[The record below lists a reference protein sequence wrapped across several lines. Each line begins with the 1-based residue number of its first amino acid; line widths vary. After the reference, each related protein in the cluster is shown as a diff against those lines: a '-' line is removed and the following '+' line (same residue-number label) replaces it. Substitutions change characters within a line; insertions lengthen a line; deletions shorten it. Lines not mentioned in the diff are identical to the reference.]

1 MSCQGQVCWL
11 MSLIPVLWRQKQ
23 VCLYEVQSSQCY
35 TVRPHLRNKQA
46 NKQKDMRSSVQGLT
60 SNTFLGL
67 LSLAVINIMTNINLG
82 RKDSFHH
89 TACSPSSRKVRAGT
103 QGYSPKAGTEALRRI
118 HTCSACHFSP
128 SRTTHPGVAPL
139 TRGWALP
146 HHHQSRK
153 CSTESP
159 TG

>member
-1 MSCQGQVCWL
+1 MSRPSVLAHVFNTSTLEIEVGV
-11 MSLIPVLWRQKQ
+11 SLWGLVQSTLYSETPSQKQ
-23 VCLYEVQSSQCY
+23 ASKQTKRHAFKCLG
-35 TVRPHLRNKQA
+35 PHWH
-46 NKQKDMRSSVQGLT
+46 
-60 SNTFLGL
+60 TFLGL

-103 QGYSPKAGTEALRRI
+103 QGYSQKAGTEAMRRI

-128 SRTTHPGVAPL
+128 SRTTHPGVASL